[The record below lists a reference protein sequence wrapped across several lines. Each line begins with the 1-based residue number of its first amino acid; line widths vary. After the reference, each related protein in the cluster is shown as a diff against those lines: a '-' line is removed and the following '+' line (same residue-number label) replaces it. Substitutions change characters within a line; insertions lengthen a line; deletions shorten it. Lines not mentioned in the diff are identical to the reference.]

1 MDVHDCTQTK
11 NVGCNHIHIVK
22 ESVNNSTLCVVS
34 DQSTINH
41 FYYRLKSP
49 SHYTKVCCLLFG
61 LLYDLTEIIPI
72 VLNIIEL

>member
-1 MDVHDCTQTK
+1 MDVYDCTQKK
-11 NVGCNHIHIVK
+11 NVGCNHKDIVK
-22 ESVNNSTLCVVS
+22 ESVNKSTLCVVS
-34 DQSTINH
+34 DQSTMNH

-49 SHYTKVCCLLFG
+49 SYYMKVCSLFFG